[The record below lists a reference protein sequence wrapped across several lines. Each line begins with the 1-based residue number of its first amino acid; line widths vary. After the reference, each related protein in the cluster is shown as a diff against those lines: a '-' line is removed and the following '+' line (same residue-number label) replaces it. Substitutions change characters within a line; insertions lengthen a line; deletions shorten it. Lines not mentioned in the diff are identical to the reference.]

1 MRFQYTSL
9 ALLAL
14 YKLAKAQE
22 AESSTLAEIDPAW
35 ISEYD
40 LSGVPDVAPRPMG
53 SGTCPNSQCGP
64 KDCENCWETCG
75 NCALP
80 DDIYGC
86 QAGQWALTFDD
97 GPSQYTSQLLDILA
111 AANVKATFQM
121 IGSNVIQFPD
131 VVKRAYDEG
140 HQIASHT
147 WSHPHLMSLSNDQI
161 VAEVKATENAL
172 LNITGAKPAYIRPPY
187 GEADD
192 RVKAIFKA
200 MGYHTLLWNMDTL
213 DWDISEK
220 KENASLILDS
230 FKSALTKGTD
240 LNAHNDPGFI
250 SLQHDIY
257 IDTVQQT
264 PNIEQLLA
272 QYNFHLVLA
281 YECANLPP
289 YQNLSQN
296 TTTVPSSTPTSSR
309 NSTTNISEPN
319 DDADSNSG
327 GNDDSDSASAPDEDD
342 SNTSAPGDVP
352 DDDSNTR
359 VVSKNTVSLSKRG
372 EINSSGRTSNMSTYN
387 VSLHSFLFILF
398 SSHFL
403 LA

>member
-1 MRFQYTSL
+1 MHLQLTSFT
-9 ALLAL
+9 LLAL
-14 YKLAKAQE
+14 VKLAKAQE
-22 AESSTLAEIDPAW
+22 AESSTLATINPAW
-35 ISEYD
+35 ASQYD
-40 LSGVPDVAPRPMG
+40 LSSVPDIAPRPVG

-64 KDCENCWETCG
+64 DDCENCWETCG

-161 VAEVKATENAL
+161 IAEVKTTEDTL
-172 LNITGAKPAYIRPPY
+172 FNITGARPAYIRPPY

-220 KENASLILDS
+220 NESANLILDS
-230 FKSALTKGTD
+230 FKAALTNGTD

-257 IDTVQQT
+257 IDTRHTKIWIQD
-264 PNIEQLLA
+264 P
-272 QYNFHLVLA
+272 
-281 YECANLPP
+281 
-289 YQNLSQN
+289 
-296 TTTVPSSTPTSSR
+296 
-309 NSTTNISEPN
+309 
-319 DDADSNSG
+319 
-327 GNDDSDSASAPDEDD
+327 
-342 SNTSAPGDVP
+342 
-352 DDDSNTR
+352 
-359 VVSKNTVSLSKRG
+359 
-372 EINSSGRTSNMSTYN
+372 
-387 VSLHSFLFILF
+387 
-398 SSHFL
+398 
-403 LA
+403 